1 MFKYPMLFQAESS
14 TQSGVQ
20 KTWTIT
26 SKTSQDN
33 WTATCAV
40 PPEFNGPGGGF
51 SPEDLF
57 AQALTNC
64 FVATFKV
71 YAENSKLDYEGLNAS
86 STLTVDLDENKKP
99 VMKKLKL
106 SVSILNPS
114 NQEKAELLAKKSFQS
129 GFILNSVKTE
139 IEFEYI
145 KNEI

>member
-1 MFKYPMLFQAESS
+1 MFKYPMFFQAKSS

-26 SKTSQDN
+26 SKTNQDN

-57 AQALTNC
+57 AQALTNF
-64 FVATFKV
+64 FVSNFKL
-71 YAENSKLDYEGLNAS
+71 YAENYKLDYEGLNAS

-106 SVSILNPS
+106 SVSINNPS
-114 NQEKAELLAKKSFQS
+114 NQDKAELLAKKAFQS

-145 KNEI
+145 K

>member
-1 MFKYPMLFQAESS
+1 MFKYPMFFQAESM

-20 KTWTIT
+20 KTWTVT
-26 SKTSQDN
+26 SKTSQNN

-71 YAENSKLDYEGLNAS
+71 YAENSKLDFENLSAQS
-86 STLTVDLDENKKP
+86 VLTVDLDENKKP

-106 SVSILNPS
+106 VVSISNPS
-114 NQEKAELLAKKSFQS
+114 NPEKAELLAKKAFQS

-139 IEFEYI
+139 VEFEYV
-145 KNEI
+145 K